1 LTLIYAAGFLRVSSA
16 GVDREEADTLRLV
29 IRAGREDCGVNKTG
43 GDENTSKKKM
53 TFPNILPFIVKAGK
67 YCNLACHATSC
78 NAMVRASYYG
88 REVMDSTSVRNSDFF
103 LCSTLLTTE

>member
-29 IRAGREDCGVNKTG
+29 VRAGREDCGVNKTG
-43 GDENTSKKKM
+43 GDENTSKKKI
-53 TFPNILPFIVKAGK
+53 TSILPFTGKAGK
-67 YCNLACHATSC
+67 YSSNLACHATSC
-78 NAMVRASYYG
+78 NAMVRASYYV